1 MKLTDEDLMLRR
13 AIVDTGSLR
22 LAASLL
28 GWPYSRLTERM
39 RRKKQ
44 RGWWKAL
51 KAQWSIERRRER
63 GRRFRQRR
71 RERELLG
78 PP

>member
-13 AIVDTGSLR
+13 AIVATGSLR
-22 LAASLL
+22 LTASLL

-63 GRRFRQRR
+63 GRRYRQRR